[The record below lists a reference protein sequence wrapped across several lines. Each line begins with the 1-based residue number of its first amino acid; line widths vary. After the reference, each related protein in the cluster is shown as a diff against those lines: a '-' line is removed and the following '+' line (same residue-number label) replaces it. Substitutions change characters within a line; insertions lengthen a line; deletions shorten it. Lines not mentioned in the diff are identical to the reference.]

1 MYFEWCSVAV
11 GDTESSASS
20 FLYCISSSSHYAVL
34 PSLLSSNTFIPLHPL
49 TSHTSEQPQ
58 PAVFFSQH
66 RISPSSLAVAVSHT
80 LQELGAVALQR
91 GQHHDPAHPALPK
104 QRGWAAQG
112 LLLRHVTSLWGGRP
126 TEPHIQPGIHS
137 GEWQSSV
144 LFGCSKRIMSSLD
157 TN

>member
-104 QRGWAAQG
+104 QRGWQHRDCSSGTSHPCGVADPQSPTSSPGSTQENGKAAFYSD
-112 LLLRHVTSLWGGRP
+112 VAK
-126 TEPHIQPGIHS
+126 E
-137 GEWQSSV
+137 
-144 LFGCSKRIMSSLD
+144 
-157 TN
+157 